1 MSMIEAA
8 DAMHLVKD
16 IPAADKLVLRMMA
29 NMHRVQ
35 LLDPKGAVDF
45 GRLYDLLEEAYRKG
59 RETEAKR
66 HRTFLVG
73 SLADAEK
80 VCVVRAMEYCG
91 HNVLAAAKML
101 DIGKTTMYRKLR
113 LYKLYGRNGDES

>member
-1 MSMIEAA
+1 VPMIEAA

-16 IPAADKLVLRMMA
+16 IPAEDQRVIQMMA
-29 NMHRVQ
+29 NMHKVQ
-35 LLDPKGAVDF
+35 LLDSKGRVDYEKL
-45 GRLYDLLEEAYRKG
+45 RDLIEQAYRKG
-59 RETEAKR
+59 RETEAQR
-66 HRTFLVG
+66 HRLFMVG

-80 VCVVRAMEYCG
+80 ICIVRAMEYCG
-91 HNVLAAAKML
+91 HNIAAATKML